1 MLFLCIKNDEVM
13 KVIRLNDVFYD
24 ELKKLNFK
32 KTYNM
37 NTNSIINYI
46 IKCVQKLIKLI
57 NSVSSRE
64 QDRLFCTYMTFNS

>member
-64 QDRLFCTYMTFNS
+64 QDRLFCIYMTFIS